1 MGSDSVPS
9 QAVIK
14 KMGEYYIEC
23 GSILIR
29 ICSYLH
35 MHG

>member
-14 KMGEYYIEC
+14 KMGEYSIEC